1 MANKFTLTIGDSN
14 ELTINGTDDEIKK
27 ALTVL
32 GEFLL
37 SDKEILAGNIRAL
50 VEIAHYFNSGGK
62 MFYSKEGNKVSPEDL
77 ALAEKFFAAAEEFGD
92 PEASDYL
99 SGLQNNPL
107 IAEAMWVRAAER
119 NAPSPVYDLQESYEK
134 QAAYWR
140 KKIAGEI
147 SDADDK
153 EIKTSERLKFFSVY
167 DKAFAGDLDAMKTC
181 LEFCEEEAAY
191 WGKREP

>member
-1 MANKFTLTIGDSN
+1 MANEFTLTIGDGS
-14 ELTINGTDDEIKK
+14 EFTVNGTDDEIKK

-37 SDKEILAGNIRAL
+37 KDEETRAANL
-50 VEIAHYFNSGGK
+50 RAIVEIAHFFNSGGK
-62 MFYSKEGNKVSPEDL
+62 RFYDKEGNKASPEDL

-107 IAEAMWVRAAER
+107 IAEAMWLRAAER
-119 NAPSPVYDLQESYEK
+119 NAPSPVYDLQETYQE
-134 QAAYWR
+134 QATYWR
-140 KKIAGEI
+140 KKIAGENV
-147 SDADDK
+147 DDG
-153 EIKTSERLKFFSVY
+153 IKTSERLRFFTEY
-167 DKAFAGDLDAMKTC
+167 EKAFAGDVDAMKTC
-181 LEFCEEEAAY
+181 LEFCEEEATY